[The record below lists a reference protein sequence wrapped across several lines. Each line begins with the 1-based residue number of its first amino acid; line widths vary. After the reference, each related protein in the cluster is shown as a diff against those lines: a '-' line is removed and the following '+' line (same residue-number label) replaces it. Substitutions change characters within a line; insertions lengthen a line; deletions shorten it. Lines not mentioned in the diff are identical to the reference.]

1 MNVYKDPDSDTERCE
16 TLKEITSLQPYQF
29 LTKRKEK
36 IEQEIW
42 LEISLGQENSPFL
55 C

>member
-1 MNVYKDPDSDTERCE
+1 MYIKIQTQGQ
-16 TLKEITSLQPYQF
+16 TLREITSLPYQF

-36 IEQEIW
+36 IEQEIS

>member
-1 MNVYKDPDSDTERCE
+1 MYIKIQTQGQ
-16 TLKEITSLQPYQF
+16 TLKEITSLQPCQF
-29 LTKRKEK
+29 LSKRKEK
-36 IEQEIW
+36 IEQEIS